1 MINCKVIPVESVYG
15 NTGLYLVVL
24 GYYRLALLGIRWYR
38 VCEGLLCLYISKTL
52 PKALRTQPL
61 TALTSNFGLVG
72 LVRWVWLGR
81 FGLVG
86 LVW

>member
-38 VCEGLLCLYISKTL
+38 VCKGLLCLYISKNEEIWSGVT
-52 PKALRTQPL
+52 KVNSL
-61 TALTSNFGLVG
+61 TDRKQNIGLLSLSKV
-72 LVRWVWLGR
+72 
-81 FGLVG
+81 
-86 LVW
+86 